1 MTEEG
6 EETNYE
12 LLYKIIIIGDA
23 AVGKSNIL
31 TRYIKNE
38 FCQNQKSTV
47 GVELG
52 IKFIKIKGVNTKIQ
66 IWDTAGQERYRAIT
80 SSYYKGSHG
89 CFIVYDITNQSSF
102 DNVEKWYEHV
112 QKEAGKD
119 ISIIL
124 VGNKSDLE
132 NERKV
137 SKEKGEDL
145 AKNLNCPFFE
155 TSAFSGINI
164 SQIFQEL
171 GNNIFERTG
180 GVKNEEDL
188 DIELENDNNKAINLN
203 KSNGSDSEEKKKC
216 C

>member
-52 IKFIKIKGVNTKIQ
+52 IKFIKIKGVNAKIQ

-164 SQIFQEL
+164 SQTFQEL

-203 KSNGSDSEEKKKC
+203 KDSNDNKPKKKC

>member
-1 MTEEG
+1 MDE

-31 TRYIKNE
+31 SRYAKNE
-38 FCQNQKSTV
+38 FCENQKSTV

-52 IKFIKIKGVNTKIQ
+52 IKYIKVKGISTKIQ

-89 CFIVYDITNQSSF
+89 CFIVYDITNETSF

-119 ISIIL
+119 ISIII
-124 VGNKSDLE
+124 VGNKCDLE

-137 SKEKGEDL
+137 SKEKGQNK
-145 AKNLNCPFFE
+145 AKNLNCAFFE
-155 TSAFSGINI
+155 TSALSGVNI
-164 SQIFQEL
+164 AEIFNEL
-171 GNNIFERTG
+171 ANNIYDRTG
-180 GVKNEEDL
+180 GNKNDDDI
-188 DIELENDNNKAINLN
+188 DIEFENDNTKAINLN
-203 KSNGSDSEEKKKC
+203 KDSNDNKPKKKC

>member
-1 MTEEG
+1 MTDGG

-52 IKFIKIKGVNTKIQ
+52 IKFIKIKGVNAKIQ

-203 KSNGSDSEEKKKC
+203 KSSGSDSEEKKKC

>member
-1 MTEEG
+1 MTDEG

-38 FCQNQKSTV
+38 FCQNTKSTV

>member
-1 MTEEG
+1 MTDEG

-38 FCQNQKSTV
+38 FCQNTKSTV

-52 IKFIKIKGVNTKIQ
+52 IKFIKIKGVNAKIQ

>member
-1 MTEEG
+1 ME
-6 EETNYE
+6 
-12 LLYKIIIIGDA
+12 IGNRLFQ
-23 AVGKSNIL
+23 GGL
-31 TRYIKNE
+31 
-38 FCQNQKSTV
+38 
-47 GVELG
+47 ELG
-52 IKFIKIKGVNTKIQ
+52 IKFIKVKGVNAKIQ

-89 CFIVYDITNQSSF
+89 CFIVYDITNQASF
-102 DNVEKWYEHV
+102 DNMEKWFEHV

-155 TSAFSGINI
+155 TSAFSGTNI
-164 SQIFQEL
+164 SQIFEAL
-171 GNNIFERTG
+171 ANNIYERTG
-180 GVKNEEDL
+180 GVKNEEDI
-188 DIELENDNNKAINLN
+188 DIELENDNSKPIDLNSDNNKDN
-203 KSNGSDSEEKKKC
+203 EEKKSC

>member
-1 MTEEG
+1 MTDGG

-52 IKFIKIKGVNTKIQ
+52 IKFIKIKGVNAKIQ

-145 AKNLNCPFFE
+145 AKNLNCPFCE

>member
-1 MTEEG
+1 MPKFKFGT
-6 EETNYE
+6 
-12 LLYKIIIIGDA
+12 LQ
-23 AVGKSNIL
+23 V
-31 TRYIKNE
+31 KN
-38 FCQNQKSTV
+38 V
-47 GVELG
+47 
-52 IKFIKIKGVNTKIQ
+52 
-66 IWDTAGQERYRAIT
+66 YRAIT

>member
-1 MTEEG
+1 MTDEG

-38 FCQNQKSTV
+38 FCQNTKSTV

-52 IKFIKIKGVNTKIQ
+52 IKFIKIKGISTKIQ

>member
-1 MTEEG
+1 M
-6 EETNYE
+6 
-12 LLYKIIIIGDA
+12 
-23 AVGKSNIL
+23 
-31 TRYIKNE
+31 
-38 FCQNQKSTV
+38 

-52 IKFIKIKGVNTKIQ
+52 IKFIKIKGVNAKIQ

-145 AKNLNCPFFE
+145 AKNLNCPFLKLRLLV
-155 TSAFSGINI
+155 GL
-164 SQIFQEL
+164 IFL
-171 GNNIFERTG
+171 RFF
-180 GVKNEEDL
+180 KN
-188 DIELENDNNKAINLN
+188 
-203 KSNGSDSEEKKKC
+203 
-216 C
+216 

>member
-1 MTEEG
+1 MTDEG

-38 FCQNQKSTV
+38 FCQNSKSTV

-203 KSNGSDSEEKKKC
+203 KSSGSDSEEKKKC